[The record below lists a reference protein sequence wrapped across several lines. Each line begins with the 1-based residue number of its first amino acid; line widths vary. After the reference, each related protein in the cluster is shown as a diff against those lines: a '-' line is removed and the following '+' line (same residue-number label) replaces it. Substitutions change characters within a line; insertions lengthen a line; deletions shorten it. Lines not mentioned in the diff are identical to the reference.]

1 VESVA
6 VQADVPNGGGSPTS
20 EELSDGIV
28 RLVEEVDREF
38 ATDRWAIIDTR
49 TDHVKWRLYDGA
61 ALRHCCRLLW
71 EMEIAARSDQEFSV
85 RLLHRAHLEAWLTGL
100 YIHYGGF
107 EAVTR
112 LAQDTRHGLEAANNE
127 AAAFDQWLVGER
139 RSARRNSRKVQRT
152 NDGIQKWN
160 EANPQLPAKPLHV
173 VPHIPQLQAT
183 GVDLSDRI
191 ADFEGCEARPLPVS
205 DLVDLLTKL
214 GMEKG
219 FGNESF
225 RPIYLIYRVLSA
237 IGTHPT
243 LNILDS
249 YFMPGG
255 FIRIAPGPVNG
266 SVIDNA
272 RITALHSSAF
282 LACAVLGDHGGST
295 LVAEELRAR
304 FAPDPSGR
312 SAWSPGT

>member
-1 VESVA
+1 
-6 VQADVPNGGGSPTS
+6 VP
-20 EELSDGIV
+20 EELSDGIA
-28 RLVEEVDREF
+28 RLTGEVDEAF
-38 ATDRWAIIDTR
+38 AADRWAILDAG
-49 TDHVKWRLYDGA
+49 TDQLKWLLYDGA

-71 EMEIAARSDQEFSV
+71 EMEIAARSDQEFAV

-112 LAQDTRHGLEAANNE
+112 VAQDTRHNLEAANNE
-127 AAAFDQWLVGER
+127 AAAFDQWLAGER
-139 RSARRNSRKVQRT
+139 QSARQRARRVQRA
-152 NDGIQKWN
+152 NDGIRQWN
-160 EANPQLPAKPLHV
+160 DANPQRPAKPLHSA
-173 VPHIPQLQAT
+173 PHIPQLQAT

-191 ADFEGCEARPLPVS
+191 ADFGDCEPRPLPVS
-205 DLVDLLTKL
+205 DLVDQLTRL
-214 GMEKG
+214 GKEKG

-225 RPIYLIYRVLSA
+225 RPIYLIYRMLSA

-249 YFMPGG
+249 YFVPGG

-266 SVIDNA
+266 SIIDSA
-272 RITALHSSAF
+272 RITALHSTAF
-282 LACAVLGDHGGST
+282 LACAVLGDQGSPAP
-295 LVAEELRAR
+295 VAEELRSR

-312 SAWSPGT
+312 SAWAPGT